1 MSEHLERKRAS
12 ATRSPLAWAG
22 IASVC
27 PVVTKGQP
35 PASTPLLSVRTRG
48 LGALASIWP
57 GRGRGAS
64 RVASCVIW
72 TSRSTSLDHRV
83 GALQVEGC
91 APSPSLQIKFYLP
104 IRTWLPRHA
113 FTQTCV
119 RVCGWPTCGQERAR
133 SSVDTLTNH
142 CLGPGPGASGTKAQ
156 VLVGGDPALPS
167 HSPWFS
173 WAAQLGWPGWRGE
186 FLQSSRVLCA
196 QGSGLLQVGEGAKV
210 TDEFISLRAIFIPAM
225 CCLLAVSGVWEA
237 EDKEIQLR
245 RGQGQGP
252 ARPVGWGSGG

>member
-35 PASTPLLSVRTRG
+35 PPPLLSVRTRG

-104 IRTWLPRHA
+104 RRTWLPRHA

-167 HSPWFS
+167 HSPCS
-173 WAAQLGWPGWRGE
+173 HGRRSSGGRAGGE
-186 FLQSSRVLCA
+186 NSCSHLMCSVHRVRV
-196 QGSGLLQVGEGAKV
+196 SFRWVKEPKLLMNLFRYVR
-210 TDEFISLRAIFIPAM
+210 SLFPQCVA
-225 CCLLAVSGVWEA
+225 CLLCLGFGKQRTRKS
-237 EDKEIQLR
+237 
-245 RGQGQGP
+245 
-252 ARPVGWGSGG
+252 S